1 MGAWSSSWFRKKIK
15 RKLRCQKEQAR
26 PQFSKYRLQN
36 ATDCVRQG
44 QSGFLLY
51 WSGYDRAINNIITL
65 GQKTASWSGE
75 NRILQME
82 RYEASRVGA
91 DTSCRYHRPS
101 STPSTATHSIIF
113 ANQYCVKLRVNE
125 GIPYQNWSI
134 GPTILQTVPA
144 IHIKTKLF
152 IRPFC
157 RKNLQQHAS
166 DQKITMHRKY
176 SIMKYYVYYL
186 SCKNSPFVYKDFP
199 WCSTCYWSGLRSG
212 PAVPSSTTSSN
223 CDWCISHQDNS

>member
-1 MGAWSSSWFRKKIK
+1 M
-15 RKLRCQKEQAR
+15 
-26 PQFSKYRLQN
+26 
-36 ATDCVRQG
+36 
-44 QSGFLLY
+44 
-51 WSGYDRAINNIITL
+51 NNIITL
-65 GQKTASWSGE
+65 GQKTAGWCGE

-125 GIPYQNWSI
+125 GIPYQTWSI

-176 SIMKYYVYYL
+176 TIMKYSDSDSVLSLLHHYVNHL
-186 SCKNSPFVYKDFP
+186 SCKNSPFIYKDFP
-199 WCSTCYWSGLRSG
+199 WCSTCY
-212 PAVPSSTTSSN
+212 
-223 CDWCISHQDNS
+223 